1 MFVGSVV
8 MHYLLGLSNY
18 VESLHEFT
26 HSLGIDCLFHSSS
39 KADCL
44 PKARMTA
51 EPANY
56 SFRSVCCISVM
67 KTEQT
72 CSPKEL

>member
-26 HSLGIDCLFHSSS
+26 HSLGIDCLFHSSFKS
-39 KADCL
+39 GL
-44 PKARMTA
+44 
-51 EPANY
+51 
-56 SFRSVCCISVM
+56 F
-67 KTEQT
+67 TESAYGSGT
-72 CSPKEL
+72 C